1 MLIGNDH
8 FVDNFELSGKG
19 KYPVFVQQMLPIG
32 KGMTGWMKQKVV
44 PKSED
49 PRCVLEL
56 MTPSD
61 TRRESRRSHQKG
73 SGEMLGEML
82 ECEGHKHCFLVLR

>member
-32 KGMTGWMKQKVV
+32 KEMTEWMKQKEMSRNEG
-44 PKSED
+44 PK
-49 PRCVLEL
+49 CVLEL

-61 TRRESRRSHQKG
+61 TKRGSRRSHQKW
-73 SGEMLGEML
+73 SGEMLG
-82 ECEGHKHCFLVLR
+82 CGGQKYCFLVLR